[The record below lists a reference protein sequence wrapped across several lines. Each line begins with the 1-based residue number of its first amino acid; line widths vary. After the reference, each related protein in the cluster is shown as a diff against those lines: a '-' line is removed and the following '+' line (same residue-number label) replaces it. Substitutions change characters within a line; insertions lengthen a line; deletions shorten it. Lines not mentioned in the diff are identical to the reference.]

1 MGKLKQR
8 KFHFIS
14 LPEEIGKKVFHDIPL
29 FVDFAGVIS
38 LIIQPT
44 DKNRKCMFCV
54 MGTQSLASDRNLC
67 YIFHTEKNGA
77 DFMNDLLQR
86 ILADCAHYTSQG
98 HVATYIPELANVAP
112 DKLGICICGN
122 DGRETFAGDY
132 LHPFTMQSVV
142 KPLILLLAL
151 MDSGSDTVRSL
162 VGVEATGKP
171 FDAFNYS
178 DQALT
183 GAHINPMINTG
194 AIALCTLIKGQTYQ
208 EKFSRLLALA
218 RHLAENDHLAVD
230 QTVYESE
237 KITGNK
243 NRALAYMLKAYGM
256 ISDPVEEILDC
267 YFRAC
272 SISVN
277 CRDLARIAHVFANHG
292 INPTTG
298 QQMFPACYAKHVNAT
313 LATCGMYDG
322 SGEFALNVG
331 FPAKSGV
338 GGGIMGVIPRRMG
351 IGVFAPAL
359 DQHGNSIAGVQ
370 VLAHLSQALDLSI
383 Y

>member
-1 MGKLKQR
+1 MDILLNC
-8 KFHFIS
+8 I
-14 LPEEIGKKVFHDIPL
+14 LEE
-29 FVDFAGVIS
+29 
-38 LIIQPT
+38 
-44 DKNRKCMFCV
+44 
-54 MGTQSLASDRNLC
+54 
-67 YIFHTEKNGA
+67 
-77 DFMNDLLQR
+77 
-86 ILADCAHYTSQG
+86 CAPYTSQG
-98 HVATYIPELANVAP
+98 HVATYIPELANVDP
-112 DKLGICICGN
+112 GKIGICLSME
-122 DGRETFAGDY
+122 DGRVFCAGDY
-132 LHPFTMQSVV
+132 EEPFTMQSVV
-142 KPLILLLAL
+142 KPLILLQAL
-151 MDSGSDTVRSL
+151 MDSGIDTVRSL

-194 AIALCTLIKGQTYQ
+194 AIALCTLVHGETYQ

-218 RHLAENDHLAVD
+218 RQLTDNPALDVD
-230 QTVYESE
+230 QAVYHSE
-237 KITGNK
+237 KLTGNK
-243 NRALAYMLKAYGM
+243 NRALAYMLTAYGM

-277 CRDLARIAHVFANHG
+277 CRDLARIAHIFANHG
-292 INPTTG
+292 THPVTKE
-298 QQMFPACYAKHVNAT
+298 QLFPAAYAKYVNAT

-322 SGEFALNVG
+322 SGEFALTVG

-338 GGGIMGVIPRRMG
+338 GGGILGVIPRCMG

-359 DQHGNSIAGVQ
+359 DKHGNSVAGVQ
-370 VLAHLSQALDLSI
+370 MLAKLSHSLDLSI